1 MASNTH
7 RHGQGIT
14 SGVNLNI
21 FRNKNKWKRYIGSQA
36 HYPPPQNTTHRNK
49 VDQSVNIVIE
59 TEETEKENTEIE
71 DIDISICNTTTTN
84 ADKVVQHA
92 DIILT
97 TTEKEQSTDRK
108 ISGNYQQSTCST
120 KHTSSQTTY
129 QACHVNGIN
138 YDYDKSGD
146 LSDDDINQFV
156 NVLRDE
162 NFICATQSEKDET
175 ESVISEAPESI
186 FGNINLFNYQTRE
199 VEEINYDNN
208 IQYDISKIGLG
219 KSYIGGASRY
229 PPRLNENSTL
239 GAFHADL
246 GTCTNVSLENGI
258 IGHDLNH
265 HEFVEIEEENQG
277 PEGTIFMSDTNNEI
291 ISDGKN
297 NSCIIH
303 GINTIELVQ
312 DEVEHVLVG
321 EEIII
326 NNKVDKWHVHVPIRD
341 GQGNVVW
348 IYLFADPGANVG
360 CVKSSWAWHHFR
372 DYIRRNTRKSHGIKT
387 PGGIVRPKYVLWMT
401 FPSVT
406 GKILKVRMYLIDE
419 LPVDILAD
427 INMLKAFGYS
437 FKDETPPFFRHP
449 AEPDIDLELKE
460 QEEMFKI
467 QHK

>member
-21 FRNKNKWKRYIGSQA
+21 FRNKNKWKKYIGSQA
-36 HYPPPQNTTHRNK
+36 HYPPPQNTTHENK
-49 VDQSVNIVIE
+49 VDQSVNIIID

-71 DIDISICNTTTTN
+71 DIDISICNTTTTS
-84 ADKVVQHA
+84 A

-97 TTEKEQSTDRK
+97 TTEKEHDTDRK
-108 ISGNYQQSTCST
+108 INGNYTQSTQNNP
-120 KHTSSQTTY
+120 SQTTY
-129 QACHVNGIN
+129 QTCQGNGIN

-156 NVLRDE
+156 NVLCNE
-162 NFICATQSEKDET
+162 NFISEKDET

-186 FGNINLFNYQTRE
+186 FGNINLLNYQTHE

-208 IQYDISKIGLG
+208 IKYDISKIGLG

-229 PPRLNENSTL
+229 PPRLNENSTV

-246 GTCTNVSLENGI
+246 GTCTNVSIENGI

-277 PEGTIFMSDTNNEI
+277 PEGTIFMSNTNNEI

-312 DEVEHVLVG
+312 DEVEHV
-321 EEIII
+321 
-326 NNKVDKWHVHVPIRD
+326 
-341 GQGNVVW
+341 
-348 IYLFADPGANVG
+348 Y
-360 CVKSSWAWHHFR
+360 
-372 DYIRRNTRKSHGIKT
+372 
-387 PGGIVRPKYVLWMT
+387 
-401 FPSVT
+401 
-406 GKILKVRMYLIDE
+406 
-419 LPVDILAD
+419 
-427 INMLKAFGYS
+427 
-437 FKDETPPFFRHP
+437 
-449 AEPDIDLELKE
+449 
-460 QEEMFKI
+460 
-467 QHK
+467 